1 MGAIHIFVS
10 IILSF
15 VVVVQLNLSGRAI
28 LWNALVFNV
37 PVFLDFGHTFKC
49 VPAEKIGKAFECML
63 NFTVVGLLCSVL
75 LSFVGI
81 GVLLNNDYSNVNPF
95 WDYFFSMGKILLRIS
110 ILLNPIGVLADYMCS
125 ILIEE
130 HRIETKVEVNIN

>member
-63 NFTVVGLLCSVL
+63 NVTVIGLLCSVL
-75 LSFVGI
+75 LSFAGI
-81 GVLLNNDYSNVNPF
+81 GVLLNNDYSNVPPLLG
-95 WDYFFSMGKILLRIS
+95 YFLSMGKVLLRIS
-110 ILLNPIGVLADYMCS
+110 ILFNPIGVLADYMCS